1 MGGALALSDIDDDA
15 AADVVPELELLEH
28 AAAVTVKA
36 TAAMSHVVLRI
47 PSFPSLLPRPPPLSD
62 GRSCTTIRYTSQAPG
77 TDAAEPNS
85 HPSRS
90 GRASRPSV
98 RPAPSETIKSEST
111 GKVGFPGDMDC
122 HGSGDAAVATAERPI
137 VLVGNPNVGKS
148 ALFGRLTGRYVAV
161 SNYPGTTVE
170 VARGTLAVNG
180 HRAPMID
187 TPGVHDL
194 AAISDDER
202 VTRDILLTQPAAA
215 VVQVIDAKNLRRGLL
230 LSVQLAE
237 AGVPLVVAL
246 NMADEAERRGLRI
259 DARALGHVLGAP
271 VVATVATK
279 GDGVERLGSRLD
291 DATPGAPRVDYGPE
305 IERAIALVEA
315 VVPAVSTSARATALL
330 LLACGDDLVD
340 VLGLDGPARATVA
353 DARHE
358 AESLLGRAL
367 GAELNR
373 RRMAVA
379 DAIVA
384 EVVTRERATGRRWD
398 ALGRWATDP
407 VWGWPILL
415 AVLAALFA
423 FVGILGAT
431 VLVGLLENGLFGEV
445 INPAATR
452 LVDATIPFPLVRD
465 LLVGPYG
472 IVTMGLTYGFA
483 IVLPLVVTFFLA
495 FGVLED
501 SGYLPRLAVMLD
513 RAFRMMGL
521 NGRAVI
527 PMILGLGCDTMATVT
542 TRTLE
547 SRKERL
553 QVTLLLALAV
563 PCSAQLGVIL
573 GMISW
578 TGALGAAIWSA
589 IVAGTLLS
597 VGWLSARVIP
607 GPRSDFIVELP
618 PMRVPSL
625 RNVAVK
631 TAARL
636 EWYLKEVIPVF
647 VLGTVALFVLDATG
661 ALAWAERTFSPLISG
676 WLGLPEQ
683 ATGSFLIGFLRRDYG
698 AAGLFALA
706 QQGALTGNQILVSLV
721 VITLFIPC
729 IATVLMIVREH
740 GTRTA
745 LAVTAFVFPFAVLVG
760 GLLNLA
766 LKTFGIEVG

>member
-1 MGGALALSDIDDDA
+1 
-15 AADVVPELELLEH
+15 
-28 AAAVTVKA
+28 
-36 TAAMSHVVLRI
+36 
-47 PSFPSLLPRPPPLSD
+47 
-62 GRSCTTIRYTSQAPG
+62 
-77 TDAAEPNS
+77 
-85 HPSRS
+85 
-90 GRASRPSV
+90 
-98 RPAPSETIKSEST
+98 
-111 GKVGFPGDMDC
+111 MDC

-180 HRAPMID
+180 RRAPVID
-187 TPGVHDL
+187 TPGVQDL

-202 VTRDILLTQPAAA
+202 VTRDILVSEAADA

-230 LSVQLAE
+230 LSLQLAE

-246 NMADEAERRGLRI
+246 NMTDEAERRGLRI
-259 DARALGHVLGAP
+259 DTRALGRLLGAP
-271 VVATVATK
+271 VVSTVATK
-279 GDGVERLGSRLD
+279 GAGIERLGSLLEE
-291 DATPGAPRVDYGPE
+291 ASPGARRVDYGSG
-305 IERAIALVEA
+305 IERAVALVEA

-330 LLACGDDLVD
+330 LLAGGDDLAD
-340 VLGLDGPARATVA
+340 VLGLDGAARATVA
-353 DARHE
+353 EARHE
-358 AESLLGRAL
+358 AESLLGRGL

-373 RRMAVA
+373 RRMAEA

-384 EVVTRERATGRRWD
+384 EVVTRDRATGRRWD
-398 ALGRWATDP
+398 ALGRWASDP

-452 LVDATIPFPLVRD
+452 LVDATIPFPLARD

-472 IVTMGLTYGFA
+472 IITMGLTYGFA

-578 TGALGAAIWSA
+578 TGALGAGIWSA
-589 IVAGTLLS
+589 IVAATLLS

-618 PMRVPSL
+618 PMRVPAL
-625 RNVAVK
+625 RNVVVK

-647 VLGTVALFVLDATG
+647 VLGTAALFVLDATG
-661 ALAWAERTFSPLISG
+661 ALAWAERAFSPLISG
-676 WLGLPEQ
+676 WLGLPES

-706 QQGALTGNQILVSLV
+706 QHGALTGNQILVSLV

-745 LAVTAFVFPFAVLVG
+745 LAVAGFVFPFAVLVG

>member
-1 MGGALALSDIDDDA
+1 
-15 AADVVPELELLEH
+15 
-28 AAAVTVKA
+28 
-36 TAAMSHVVLRI
+36 
-47 PSFPSLLPRPPPLSD
+47 
-62 GRSCTTIRYTSQAPG
+62 
-77 TDAAEPNS
+77 
-85 HPSRS
+85 
-90 GRASRPSV
+90 
-98 RPAPSETIKSEST
+98 
-111 GKVGFPGDMDC
+111 MDC
-122 HGSGDAAVATAERPI
+122 HASGDAAVATAERPI

-180 HRAPMID
+180 HAAPVID
-187 TPGVHDL
+187 THGVQDL

-202 VTRDILLTQPAAA
+202 VTRDILVSEPAEV

-230 LSVQLAE
+230 LSLQLTE

-259 DARALGHVLGAP
+259 DTARLSRLLGAP
-271 VVATVATK
+271 VVATIATK
-279 GDGVERLGSRLD
+279 GTGIDRLGSLLD
-291 DATPGAPRVDYGPE
+291 LASPGVRRVDYGPE
-305 IERAIALVEA
+305 IERAVALVEA
-315 VVPAVSTSARATALL
+315 FMPAASTSTRATALL
-330 LLACGDDLVD
+330 LLAGGDDLAD
-340 VLGLDGPARATVA
+340 VLGLDGPARAAVA
-353 DARHE
+353 NARHQ
-358 AESLLGRAL
+358 AESLLGRGL
-367 GAELNR
+367 GSTLNR
-373 RRMAVA
+373 RRMAEA

-384 EVVTRERATGRRWD
+384 EVLTRELATGSRWD
-398 ALGRWATDP
+398 AVGRWATDP

-415 AVLAALFA
+415 GVLAALFL
-423 FVGILGAT
+423 FVGIFGAT
-431 VLVGLLENGLFGEV
+431 VLVGLLENGLFGRV
-445 INPAATR
+445 INPVATR
-452 LVDATIPFPLVRD
+452 LVEATIAFPLVRN

-472 IVTMGLTYGFA
+472 VITMGLTYGLA

-513 RAFRMMGL
+513 RAFRVMGL

-578 TGALGAAIWSA
+578 TGALGIAIWTA

-661 ALAWAERTFSPLISG
+661 ALAWAERTLAPVISG
-676 WLGLPEQ
+676 WLGLPES

-706 QQGALTGNQILVSLV
+706 RDGALTGTQILVSLV
-721 VITLFIPC
+721 VITLFIP
-729 IATVLMIVREH
+729 
-740 GTRTA
+740 
-745 LAVTAFVFPFAVLVG
+745 
-760 GLLNLA
+760 
-766 LKTFGIEVG
+766 